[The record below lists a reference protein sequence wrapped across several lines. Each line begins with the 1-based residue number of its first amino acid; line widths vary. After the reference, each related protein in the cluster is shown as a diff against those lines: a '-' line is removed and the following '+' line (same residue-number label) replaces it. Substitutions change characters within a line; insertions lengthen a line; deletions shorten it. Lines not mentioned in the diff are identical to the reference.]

1 MLYFVDWIGP
11 CGTTIQA
18 IHAKGCE
25 SLQTLKRELMKLT
38 IDRMSLLRPLG
49 HVQSVVERRNTIP
62 ILANVVLRAEDG
74 QLSLTA
80 TDMDMDIATEVGC
93 AVATSGTTTMSAH
106 MLYDIARKL
115 PDGAEVELTVAD
127 GHANISAGRSSFRLP
142 TLPVEDFPAI
152 SSSDLPVNFTLTAAD
167 LRDLIDA
174 TRFAI
179 STEETRYY
187 LNGIYLHKA
196 EDGNLCAV
204 ATDGHRLALTR
215 QALPSGASQ
224 MPSVILPRKAVGELR
239 KLLDDYD
246 GDVSVGLSETRA
258 EFGFGAVRLTSKLI
272 DGTFPDY
279 TRVIPAGNDRIMQVD
294 AASFSAAVDRV
305 STISSEK
312 SRSVKMGLKP
322 GVLTLSA
329 SNTDASSATEELEV
343 TYDGPEMDI
352 GFNARYL
359 LDIAGQVNN
368 DIVEFALA
376 DQGSP
381 SLVRAPGDD
390 ASLFVLMPMRV

>member
-1 MLYFVDWIGP
+1 
-11 CGTTIQA
+11 
-18 IHAKGCE
+18 
-25 SLQTLKRELMKLT
+25 MKLT

-62 ILANVVLRAEDG
+62 ILANVVLEAKSG
-74 QLSLTA
+74 ALSMTA

-93 AVATSGTTTMSAH
+93 SVVSDGTTTVSAH
-106 MLYDIARKL
+106 LLYDIARKL
-115 PDGAEVELTVAD
+115 PDGSEVELAVAD
-127 GHANISAGRSSFRLP
+127 GHATITAGRSNFRLP

-152 SSSDLPVNFTLTAAD
+152 NSTDSSVSFTVTAAD
-167 LRDLIDA
+167 MRDLIDA

-187 LNGIYLHKA
+187 LNGIYLHKTD
-196 EDGNLCAV
+196 EGDLCAV

-215 QALPSGASQ
+215 QSLPAGAAA
-224 MPSVILPRKAVGELR
+224 MPSIILPRKAVTELR
-239 KLLDDYD
+239 KLLDDFD
-246 GDVSVGLSETRA
+246 GDVTVALSDTRA
-258 EFGFGAVRLTSKLI
+258 EFTFGTVRLKSKLI

-279 TRVIPAGNDRIMQVD
+279 TRVIPQGNDRVMRVD
-294 AASFSAAVDRV
+294 AAAFSAAVDRV

-312 SRSVKMGLKP
+312 SRSVKLRLQP
-322 GVLTLSA
+322 GMLNLSA
-329 SNTDASSATEELEV
+329 SSTDASSAVEELEV
-343 TYDGPEMDI
+343 EYDGPEMEI

-368 DIVEFALA
+368 EMVEFALA

-381 SLVRAPGDD
+381 SLVRAPGDE
-390 ASLFVLMPMRV
+390 ATLCVLMPMRV

>member
-1 MLYFVDWIGP
+1 MLYFVDWTGP
-11 CGTTIQA
+11 CATTIQA

-204 ATDGHRLALTR
+204 ATDGHRLALTC

>member
-1 MLYFVDWIGP
+1 
-11 CGTTIQA
+11 
-18 IHAKGCE
+18 
-25 SLQTLKRELMKLT
+25 MKLT

-62 ILANVVLRAEDG
+62 ILANVVLEAKSG
-74 QLSLTA
+74 ALSMTA

-93 AVATSGTTTMSAH
+93 SVVSDGTTTVSAH
-106 MLYDIARKL
+106 LLYDIARKL
-115 PDGAEVELTVAD
+115 PDGSEVELAVAD
-127 GHANISAGRSSFRLP
+127 GHATITAGRSNFRLP

-152 SSSDLPVNFTLTAAD
+152 NSTDSSVSFTVTAAD
-167 LRDLIDA
+167 MRDLIDA

-187 LNGIYLHKA
+187 LNGIYLHKTD
-196 EDGNLCAV
+196 EGDLCAV

-215 QALPSGASQ
+215 QSLPAGAAA
-224 MPSVILPRKAVGELR
+224 MPSIILPRKAVTELR
-239 KLLDDYD
+239 KLLDDFD
-246 GDVSVGLSETRA
+246 GDVTVALSDTRA
-258 EFGFGAVRLTSKLI
+258 EFTFGTVRLKSKLI

-279 TRVIPAGNDRIMQVD
+279 TRVIPQGNDRVMRVD
-294 AASFSAAVDRV
+294 AAAFSAAVDRV

-312 SRSVKMGLKP
+312 SRSVKLRLQP
-322 GVLTLSA
+322 GMLNLSA
-329 SNTDASSATEELEV
+329 SSTDASSAVEELEV
-343 TYDGPEMDI
+343 EYDGPEMEI

-368 DIVEFALA
+368 EMVEFALA

-381 SLVRAPGDD
+381 SLVRAPGDE
-390 ASLFVLMPMRV
+390 ATLFVLMPMRV

>member
-1 MLYFVDWIGP
+1 
-11 CGTTIQA
+11 
-18 IHAKGCE
+18 
-25 SLQTLKRELMKLT
+25 MKLT
-38 IDRMSLLRPLG
+38 IDRVSLLRPLG

-93 AVATSGTTTMSAH
+93 AVVTSGTVTTSAH

-127 GHANISAGRSSFRLP
+127 GHVNINAGRSSFRLP

-152 SSSDLPVNFTLTAAD
+152 SSNDLPVNFTLTAAD
-167 LRDLIDA
+167 LRDLVDT

-179 STEETRYY
+179 SNEETRYY

-215 QALPSGASQ
+215 QLLPPGASQ
-224 MPSVILPRKAVGELR
+224 MPSVILPRKAVSELR
-239 KLLDDYD
+239 KLLDDHD
-246 GDVSVGLSETRA
+246 GDVSIGLSETRA
-258 EFGFGAVRLTSKLI
+258 KFGFGAVRLTSKLI

-279 TRVIPAGNDRIMQVD
+279 TRVIPGGNDRIMQVD
-294 AASFSAAVDRV
+294 ASSFSAAVDRV

-312 SRSVKMGLKP
+312 SRSVKMGLKA
-322 GVLTLSA
+322 GLLTLSA
-329 SNTDASSATEELEV
+329 SNTDASSAMEELEV
-343 TYDGPEMDI
+343 SYNGPEMDI

>member
-1 MLYFVDWIGP
+1 
-11 CGTTIQA
+11 
-18 IHAKGCE
+18 
-25 SLQTLKRELMKLT
+25 MKLT

-62 ILANVVLRAEDG
+62 ILANVVLRAEEG
-74 QLSLTA
+74 ELSLTA

-93 AVATSGTTTMSAH
+93 SVMTSGTTTMSAH
-106 MLYDIARKL
+106 LLYDIARKL
-115 PDGAEVELTVAD
+115 PDGAEVEIAVND
-127 GHANISAGRSSFRLP
+127 GHAMVSAGRSSFRLP

-152 SSSDLPVNFTLTAAD
+152 SSNELPVNFSLTAAD
-167 LRDLIDA
+167 MRDLIDA

-187 LNGIYLHKA
+187 LNGIYIHKA
-196 EDGNLCAV
+196 ESGELCAV
-204 ATDGHRLALTR
+204 ATDGHRLAMTR
-215 QALPSGASQ
+215 QALPSGAAQ
-224 MPSVILPRKAVGELR
+224 MPSIILPRKAVSELR
-239 KLLDDYD
+239 KLLDDFD
-246 GDVSVGLSETRA
+246 GDVLIGLSETRA
-258 EFGFGAVRLTSKLI
+258 EFRFGVVRLTSKLI

-279 TRVIPAGNDRIMQVD
+279 TRVIPVGNDRIMQVD
-294 AASFSAAVDRV
+294 VSAFSAAVDRV
-305 STISSEK
+305 STIASEK
-312 SRSVKMGLKP
+312 SRSVKIGLRS

-343 TYDGPEMDI
+343 SYDGPEMEI

-359 LDIAGQVNN
+359 LDIAGQVNS
-368 DIVEFALA
+368 DMVEFALA

-381 SLVRAPGDD
+381 SLVRAPSDE

>member
-1 MLYFVDWIGP
+1 
-11 CGTTIQA
+11 
-18 IHAKGCE
+18 
-25 SLQTLKRELMKLT
+25 MKLT

-62 ILANVVLRAEDG
+62 ILANVVLRAEEG
-74 QLSLTA
+74 ELSLTA

-93 AVATSGTTTMSAH
+93 SVMTSGATTISAH
-106 MLYDIARKL
+106 LLYDIARKL
-115 PDGAEVELTVAD
+115 PDGAEVEIAVND
-127 GHANISAGRSSFRLP
+127 GHAMVSAGRSSFRLP

-152 SSSDLPVNFTLTAAD
+152 SSNELPVNFSLTAAD
-167 LRDLIDA
+167 MRDLIDA

-187 LNGIYLHKA
+187 LNGIYIHKA
-196 EDGNLCAV
+196 ESGELCAV
-204 ATDGHRLALTR
+204 ATDGHRLAMTR
-215 QALPSGASQ
+215 QALPSGAAQ
-224 MPSVILPRKAVGELR
+224 MPSIILPRKAVSELR
-239 KLLDDYD
+239 KLLDDFD
-246 GDVSVGLSETRA
+246 GDVLIGLSETRA
-258 EFGFGAVRLTSKLI
+258 EFRFGVVRLTSKLI

-279 TRVIPAGNDRIMQVD
+279 TRVIPVGNDRIMQVD
-294 AASFSAAVDRV
+294 VSAFSAAVDRV
-305 STISSEK
+305 STIASEK
-312 SRSVKMGLKP
+312 SRSVKMGLRS

-343 TYDGPEMDI
+343 SYDGPEMEI

-359 LDIAGQVNN
+359 LDIAGQVNS
-368 DIVEFALA
+368 DMVEFALA

-381 SLVRAPGDD
+381 SLVRAPGDE

>member
-1 MLYFVDWIGP
+1 MLYFVDWTGP
-11 CGTTIQA
+11 CATTIQA

-80 TDMDMDIATEVGC
+80 TDMEMDIATEVGC

>member
-1 MLYFVDWIGP
+1 
-11 CGTTIQA
+11 
-18 IHAKGCE
+18 
-25 SLQTLKRELMKLT
+25 MKLA

-80 TDMDMDIATEVGC
+80 TDMDMDITTEVGC
-93 AVATSGTTTMSAH
+93 AVATAGTTTMSAH
-106 MLYDIARKL
+106 MLYDIVRKL
-115 PDGAEVELTVAD
+115 PDGSEVELSIGD
-127 GHANISAGRSSFRLP
+127 GHAMISAGRSSFRLP

-152 SSSDLPVNFTLTAAD
+152 SSNDLPTNFVLTAAD
-167 LRDLIDA
+167 FRDLVDA
-174 TRFAI
+174 TKFAI

-187 LNGIYLHKA
+187 LNGIYLHKSDA
-196 EDGNLCAV
+196 GDLCAV
-204 ATDGHRLALTR
+204 ATDGHRLALTK
-215 QALPSGASQ
+215 QTLPSGAAQ
-224 MPSVILPRKAVGELR
+224 MPSIILPRKAVSELR

-246 GDVSVGLSETRA
+246 GDVTISMSETRA
-258 EFGFGAVRLTSKLI
+258 EFAFGAVRLTTKLI

-279 TRVIPAGNDRIMQVD
+279 TRVIPTNNDKIMQVD
-294 AASFSAAVDRV
+294 VGAFSAAVDRV

-312 SRSVKMGLKP
+312 SKSVKIGLRA
-322 GVLTLSA
+322 GVMTLSA

-343 TYDGPEMDI
+343 SYSGNEMEI

-359 LDIAGQVNN
+359 LDIAGQVNSEM
-368 DIVEFALA
+368 VEFALA

-381 SLVRAPGDD
+381 TLVRMPGDD

>member
-1 MLYFVDWIGP
+1 
-11 CGTTIQA
+11 
-18 IHAKGCE
+18 
-25 SLQTLKRELMKLT
+25 MKLT

-62 ILANVVLRAEDG
+62 ILANVVLRAEEG
-74 QLSLTA
+74 ELSLTA

-93 AVATSGTTTMSAH
+93 SVMTSGTTTMSAH
-106 MLYDIARKL
+106 LLYDIARKL
-115 PDGAEVELTVAD
+115 PDGAEVEIAVND
-127 GHANISAGRSSFRLP
+127 GHAMVSAGRSSFRLP

-152 SSSDLPVNFTLTAAD
+152 SSNELPVNFSLAAAD
-167 LRDLIDA
+167 MRDLIDA

-187 LNGIYLHKA
+187 LNGIYIHKA
-196 EDGNLCAV
+196 ESGELCAV
-204 ATDGHRLALTR
+204 ATDGHRLAMTR
-215 QALPSGASQ
+215 QALPSGAAQ
-224 MPSVILPRKAVGELR
+224 MPSIILPRKAVSELR
-239 KLLDDYD
+239 KLLDDFD
-246 GDVSVGLSETRA
+246 GDVLIGLSETRA
-258 EFGFGAVRLTSKLI
+258 EFRFGFVRLTSKLI

-279 TRVIPAGNDRIMQVD
+279 TRVIPVGNDRIMQVD
-294 AASFSAAVDRV
+294 VSAFSAAVDRV
-305 STISSEK
+305 STIASEK
-312 SRSVKMGLKP
+312 SRSVKMGLRS

-343 TYDGPEMDI
+343 SYDGPEMEI

-359 LDIAGQVNN
+359 LDIAGQVNS
-368 DIVEFALA
+368 DMVEFALA

-381 SLVRAPGDD
+381 SLVRAPGDE